1 MKNKKKTIKARTI
14 IAIIGIAGIV
24 ILEVNWMPASYVWA
38 WVVLIIVLIF
48 AFSPEIKRV
57 LFGKK
62 GLELEHFQEQV
73 EKVDKALVEYDE
85 FKKTIYPLLKITL
98 SEIAFQNYLGIS
110 AKPDDLIDFLNRIDR
125 LPLNLNDD
133 EEMRSLI
140 KAVEVRTIS
149 SFNDQL
155 AFIREK
161 NGLAMD
167 ADKYV
172 TIKYPHFSDDTELT
186 KDDVGVDFKGLEES
200 SNKIK
205 DLAERARYQRKIKQ
219 LKKFYKE
226 KFE

>member
-1 MKNKKKTIKARTI
+1 
-14 IAIIGIAGIV
+14 
-24 ILEVNWMPASYVWA
+24 
-38 WVVLIIVLIF
+38 
-48 AFSPEIKRV
+48 
-57 LFGKK
+57 
-62 GLELEHFQEQV
+62 
-73 EKVDKALVEYDE
+73 
-85 FKKTIYPLLKITL
+85 
-98 SEIAFQNYLGIS
+98 
-110 AKPDDLIDFLNRIDR
+110 
-125 LPLNLNDD
+125 
-133 EEMRSLI
+133 MRSLI

-172 TIKYPHFSDDTELT
+172 TIKYSHFSNDTELT